1 MIKQMHCFEQHRYGR
16 CMADRQSRHSHRNQ
30 AVIETMREITG
41 KIRSA
46 YQPGGRIMWD
56 LPFMFC
62 RES

>member
-1 MIKQMHCFEQHRYGR
+1 
-16 CMADRQSRHSHRNQ
+16 MADRQSRHSHRNQ